1 MDRHPRI
8 WIERLSDELAPDVS
22 RTGESHVL
30 ARGSTLRL
38 LAGPAEEM
46 VCLAGVL
53 WITLTGDRSDYFLHP
68 SECLRTLKRSRLLL
82 EPLGGSCEVAIC
94 RNARS
99 SLPAWPPGV
108 RHASGWFGT
117 VETIAA
123 RTWGWQSRR
132 EEYSGH
138 GRKEP
143 RSAGKDA
150 ADSGPRGGRSDAGDV
165 LPGI

>member
-8 WIERLSDELAPDVS
+8 RIERLSDALAPDLS
-22 RTGESHVL
+22 RARESHVL
-30 ARGSTLRL
+30 ARGTTLHL
-38 LAGPAEEM
+38 LARPAEQM

-53 WITLTGDRSDYFLHP
+53 WITLTGDRNDYFLHP
-68 SECLRTLKRSRLLL
+68 SEFLRTFKRSRLLL
-82 EPLGGSCEVAIC
+82 EPVGGSCDVVIC
-94 RNARS
+94 RAARS
-99 SLPAWPPGV
+99 SLLAWSPGV

-123 RTWGWQSRR
+123 RTWGWRSRR
-132 EEYSGH
+132 EEYTGD
-138 GRKEP
+138 GRKKP
-143 RSAGKDA
+143 RSAGKDP